1 MGTFIKS
8 KSSII
13 LTRIIFLIWI
23 LFISVFSFVPYL
35 NTNGTALISLIS
47 SSRVEVHFISYFIG
61 ALLCYYAFKF
71 SGITSIFLSGFSVFL
86 WGVVLEIVQIWM
98 PYRNFNPA
106 DIVANTFGITAF
118 VFIWTIFACFVRR
131 KSSAE

>member
-1 MGTFIKS
+1 MKGFKKRVFFLI
-8 KSSII
+8 
-13 LTRIIFLIWI
+13 RIIFLIWI
-23 LFISVFSFVPYL
+23 LVIAVSSFVPHL
-35 NTNGTALISLIS
+35 NIKGITLICLIS
-47 SSRVEVHFISYFIG
+47 SSRVEVHFIAYFIG

-71 SGITSIFLSGFSVFL
+71 SGITSIFLSGFLVFL
-86 WGVVLEIVQIWM
+86 WGVVLEIVQIWI

-106 DIVANTFGITAF
+106 DMVANALGIVAF